1 MQGKGPIRPFPFD
14 FHLTFFA
21 MATLRLI
28 VALLSWNICS
38 VNEHEKRTD
47 VVDGQGGFNAAV
59 CSPVLE
65 RRG

>member
-1 MQGKGPIRPFPFD
+1 
-14 FHLTFFA
+14 